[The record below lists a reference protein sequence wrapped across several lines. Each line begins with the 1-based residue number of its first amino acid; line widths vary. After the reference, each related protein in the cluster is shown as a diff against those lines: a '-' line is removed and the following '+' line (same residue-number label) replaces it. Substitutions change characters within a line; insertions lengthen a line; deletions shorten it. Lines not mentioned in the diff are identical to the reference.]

1 MRNRGTFMKQETK
14 QQCISNY
21 IKMLNVK
28 EWYYLIKR
36 QTLWN
41 WVKKAVSV
49 TWCLNESHVTLNDT
63 NKLKVLRWKMKL
75 YTTHIEIQE
84 SRSGHTIIRQDGL

>member
-36 QTLWN
+36 QTL
-41 WVKKAVSV
+41 
-49 TWCLNESHVTLNDT
+49 
-63 NKLKVLRWKMKL
+63 
-75 YTTHIEIQE
+75 
-84 SRSGHTIIRQDGL
+84 